1 MQLQPY
7 WGRGDFHSCSGHL
20 LSTLLAGSCFDGTR
34 GAAGIV
40 LTGLRTGRASVRRV
54 HSSYSGVRAR
64 HSFVKA
70 SASLGRKCTL
80 ERLTANK
87 SSSARGGR
95 KTVSTQ
101 MSMGEGRKADI
112 LSGREAR
119 IAVTRPVGLQFGSET
134 QD

>member
-1 MQLQPY
+1 M
-7 WGRGDFHSCSGHL
+7 
-20 LSTLLAGSCFDGTR
+20 
-34 GAAGIV
+34 AAGFV
-40 LTGLRTGRASVRRV
+40 LRGLRMGGASVRRG

-112 LSGREAR
+112 LSGRGAR
-119 IAVTRPVGLQFGSET
+119 IVVTRPASLQLGSET